1 MSFNNIYE
9 IAGSGMRSQTL
20 RLNTVASNLA
30 NVNSA
35 ASTEKG
41 AYHALKPV
49 FSSVYQTSQ
58 EQMQITGASVQML
71 GLTQSQQPVE
81 RRYEPQ
87 NSLANEDGYV
97 FYSNVNAVG
106 EMADMMS
113 ASRSFESSVEV
124 MRRVNSMQQSLLRLG
139 RG

>member
-35 ASTEKG
+35 ASSEKE

-49 FSSVYQTSQ
+49 FSTIYQTSQ
-58 EQMQITGASVQML
+58 ETLEVTGASVNML
-71 GLTQSQQPVE
+71 GVTQSQQTID
-81 RRYEPQ
+81 RRYEPE
-87 NSLANEDGYV
+87 NTLANKDGYV

-113 ASRSFESSVEV
+113 ASRSFESSAEV

-139 RG
+139 QG

>member
-9 IAGSGMRSQTL
+9 IAGSAMRSQTL

-30 NVNSA
+30 NADA
-35 ASTEKG
+35 AAGSEQE
-41 AYHALKPV
+41 AYRALKPV

-58 EQMQITGASVQML
+58 EEMQVTGASVQML
-71 GLTQSQQPVE
+71 GVTQSQQAIE
-81 RRYEPQ
+81 RRYEPE
-87 NSLANEDGYV
+87 NGLADAEGYV
-97 FYSNVNAVG
+97 YYSNVNAVD

-113 ASRSFESSVEV
+113 ASRSFEGSVEV

-139 RG
+139 KG